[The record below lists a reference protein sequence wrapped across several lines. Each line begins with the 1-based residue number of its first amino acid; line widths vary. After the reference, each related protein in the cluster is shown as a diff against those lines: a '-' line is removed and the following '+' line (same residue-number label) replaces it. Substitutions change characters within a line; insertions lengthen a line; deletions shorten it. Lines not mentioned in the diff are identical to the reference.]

1 MMTGQ
6 EYIENLNRELIEHP
20 PFTKVD
26 VYNEFEK
33 YVIDKEKLRKTID
46 CGLFHYDY
54 IQYCT
59 FMKDTLW
66 KDGLKLVIE
75 ICKNAFITDSKR
87 ASETIKAGYTQVSK
101 GFASFTQYLMLHT
114 PIHEID
120 RFDLFVK
127 EVFQMIGE
135 RTEIH

>member
-1 MMTGQ
+1 MITGQ
-6 EYIENLNRELIEHP
+6 EYIENLNRELSEHP
-20 PFTKVD
+20 PFTKAD

-66 KDGLKLVIE
+66 EDGLKLIIE
-75 ICKNAFITDSKR
+75 ICKNAFITDSER
-87 ASETIKAGYTQVSK
+87 AS
-101 GFASFTQYLMLHT
+101 
-114 PIHEID
+114 
-120 RFDLFVK
+120 
-127 EVFQMIGE
+127 
-135 RTEIH
+135 